1 MVNSEKMEN
10 PEETLELEI
19 LPQQN
24 VQQPQTSKPQRPSD
38 DLSRPLSLEKYLS
51 RLMAIEEYMEDAIKF
66 MNDFP
71 AAPYETILRG
81 YYLSMHEKYG
91 RNMTSSMESLGFV
104 DFVLLMVFKGT
115 SMGPTLFRALE
126 ERLTEFEKAK
136 EAESPEETERNMM
149 YHEGGLAFLNLLDTS
164 KTWRDDVAQHGA
176 VTLREMRKRKHEG
189 SITVYRFDDGRSMDL
204 RDLVDFRTPP
214 NSDSEDEDEP
224 EMKRPK
230 KDPLEARD

>member
-1 MVNSEKMEN
+1 
-10 PEETLELEI
+10 
-19 LPQQN
+19 
-24 VQQPQTSKPQRPSD
+24 
-38 DLSRPLSLEKYLS
+38 
-51 RLMAIEEYMEDAIKF
+51 MALEEYVEDAIKF

-126 ERLTEFEKAK
+126 ERLTEFEKVK
-136 EAESPEETERNMM
+136 EAETPEETERNMM
-149 YHEGGLAFLNLLDTS
+149 YHE
-164 KTWRDDVAQHGA
+164 GA

-189 SITVYRFDDGRSMDL
+189 SITIYRFDDGRSMDL
-204 RDLVDFRTPP
+204 RDLVDSRTPP
-214 NSDSEDEDEP
+214 NSDSEDDEEP

-230 KDPLEARD
+230 KDPFETRD